1 MTTALIAVFFALTTA
16 ITVGGGIY
24 YTKKGEKQ

>member
-1 MTTALIAVFFALTTA
+1 MTTAILVAFFVLTTA

-24 YTKKGEKQ
+24 YTKKGENQ

>member
-1 MTTALIAVFFALTTA
+1 MTTALIVTFFILTTG

-24 YTKKGEKQ
+24 YTKKGENQ

>member
-1 MTTALIAVFFALTTA
+1 VSAFIVAFFLIISA